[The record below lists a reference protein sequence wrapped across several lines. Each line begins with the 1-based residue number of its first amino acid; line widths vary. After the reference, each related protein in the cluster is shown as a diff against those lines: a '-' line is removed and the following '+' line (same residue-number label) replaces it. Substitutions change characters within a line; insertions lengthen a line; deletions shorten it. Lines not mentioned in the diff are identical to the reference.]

1 MGDLVLIRD
10 PNSVH
15 YNYMPLPSRFGP
27 FLLLWAD
34 SKTGPKVQQL
44 LMPVDGQ
51 LTDEMLQVLGTGRR
65 TRSCAAMRG
74 LAQRITRSLEG
85 ENVTFPLEMLALER
99 CSDFQ
104 QRVLRAEHAI
114 PRGRVSTY
122 GRIAQHLGVPGGARA
137 VGTALATNPFPI
149 LIPCHRAVRS
159 DGGVGG
165 YRGGSAMKRAL
176 LAMEGLEVSPEGRVM
191 TEQFYY

>member
-1 MGDLVLIRD
+1 MAVIRD
-10 PNSVH
+10 PSSPG
-15 YNYMPLPSRFGP
+15 YILLPSRFGP
-27 FLLLWAD
+27 FVLLWAETKAG
-34 SKTGPKVQQL
+34 SKVQQL
-44 LMPVDGQ
+44 IMPIDEQ
-51 LTDEMLQVLGTGRR
+51 PTDEMFQVLGRGGR

-74 LAQRITRSLEG
+74 LARDITRSLEG
-85 ENVTFPLEMLALER
+85 EDVTFPLEMLALER
-99 CSDFQ
+99 CSAFQ

-122 GRIAQHLGVPGGARA
+122 GRIAQHLGMPGGARA

-159 DGGVGG
+159 DGSVGG

-176 LAMEGLEVSPEGRVM
+176 LAMEGLEISPDGKVV
-191 TEQFYY
+191 TERFYY